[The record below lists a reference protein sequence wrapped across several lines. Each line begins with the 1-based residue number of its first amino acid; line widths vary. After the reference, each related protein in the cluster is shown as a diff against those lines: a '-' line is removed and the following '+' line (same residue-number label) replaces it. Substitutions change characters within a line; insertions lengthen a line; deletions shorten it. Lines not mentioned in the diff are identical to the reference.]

1 MSFSLI
7 SFCYALGRVPS
18 SNSWF
23 FTYWFFHAFNT
34 YDLCCCVH
42 VVVFLLIGSFMPS
55 MRMTYAIACMSYATA
70 CKCVY
75 VYVPASRCPWARYEL
90 LSSPSLNAFAS
101 EARQRA
107 SVDGPGW
114 IYSNLLASCSQVI
127 LPLLPHPPPARVCI
141 CMCVH
146 ACGRERERECV
157 YVHAGVLCLIFSI
170 VMPPCAWCVV

>member
-7 SFCYALGRVPS
+7 SFVMPLVGYRRRILGFS
-18 SNSWF
+18 
-23 FTYWFFHAFNT
+23 
-34 YDLCCCVH
+34 
-42 VVVFLLIGSFMPS
+42 LIGFFMPS
-55 MRMTYAIACMSYATA
+55 TRMTYAVACMSYATA

-114 IYSNLLASCSQVI
+114 IHSNLLASCSQVI
-127 LPLLPHPPPARVCI
+127 LPLLPHPPPACVCI
-141 CMCVH
+141 CVCVH
-146 ACGRERERECV
+146 ACGIEPICGVRASVGLWARVWIYRGRTHLGV
-157 YVHAGVLCLIFSI
+157 DLTAGVI
-170 VMPPCAWCVV
+170 